1 MFAQPLRSRYKIID
15 IRRNTSFA
23 AASAIARAAGVA
35 SARAGRFAVARVL
48 SVMGRV
54 SKSVNA
60 ASNSVMSSS
69 NTILRPSRL
78 GTFSLWIFDSGSAS
92 FS

>member
-1 MFAQPLRSRYKIID
+1 
-15 IRRNTSFA
+15 
-23 AASAIARAAGVA
+23 
-35 SARAGRFAVARVL
+35 
-48 SVMGRV
+48 MGRV